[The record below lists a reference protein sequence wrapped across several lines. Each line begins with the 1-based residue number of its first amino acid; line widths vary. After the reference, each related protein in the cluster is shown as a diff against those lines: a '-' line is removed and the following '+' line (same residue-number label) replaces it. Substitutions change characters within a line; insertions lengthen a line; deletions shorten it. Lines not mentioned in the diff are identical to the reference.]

1 MERPNLLLIRGA
13 RIIQQLNEASTY
25 QDLENKTLAFIPPS
39 RKRQHAVDPIQITQM
54 KLVPYRN
61 SGALQVEGLAQ
72 SDGKKYDTIMLF
84 SDVVYEDGDQG
95 DNVTFKG
102 SDNQEYHIQP
112 IQLSRNNV
120 KVRCSCLDFRWRFA
134 LWNSKDGSLYGD
146 PPGPYKKKTNRPP
159 VNPQRVPALCKHLM
173 KTTIALKQS
182 GVLTP

>member
-1 MERPNLLLIRGA
+1 MEPKLLVIRGA
-13 RIIQQLNEASTY
+13 RIITQLNEESTY

-39 RKRQHAVDPIQITQM
+39 KKRQHAVDPIQIVQM
-54 KLVPYRN
+54 KMVPYRN
-61 SGALQVEGLAQ
+61 SGALQVQGVAQ
-72 SDGKKYDTIMLF
+72 SSGKKYDTIMLF
-84 SDVVYEDGDQG
+84 SDVIYEDADQG
-95 DNVTFKG
+95 DNVSFKAA
-102 SDNQEYHIQP
+102 DNQEYHIIP
-112 IQLSRNNV
+112 IELSKNNV

-146 PPGPYKKKTNRPP
+146 PPGPYQKTTNRPP

>member
-1 MERPNLLLIRGA
+1 
-13 RIIQQLNEASTY
+13 
-25 QDLENKTLAFIPPS
+25 
-39 RKRQHAVDPIQITQM
+39 
-54 KLVPYRN
+54 
-61 SGALQVEGLAQ
+61 
-72 SDGKKYDTIMLF
+72 MLF